1 MKIKI
6 NSVEHDF
13 PEGTTL
19 AAALAACGVRP
30 EGIAAAVNGSVVPK
44 KYHTTTQLADGDSI
58 IIIKAFYGG

>member
-6 NSVEHDF
+6 NSVEHDL

-19 AAALAACGVRP
+19 AAALVACGIRP
-30 EGIAAAVNGSVVPK
+30 EGIAAAVNGSVIPK
-44 KYHTTTQLADGDSI
+44 NAHASTTLTEGDSI

>member
-6 NSVEHDF
+6 NSVEHDL

-19 AAALAACGVRP
+19 AAALEACGIRP
-30 EGIAAAVNGSVVPK
+30 EGIATAVNGSVIPK
-44 KYHTTTQLADGDSI
+44 NAHASTPLTEGDSI